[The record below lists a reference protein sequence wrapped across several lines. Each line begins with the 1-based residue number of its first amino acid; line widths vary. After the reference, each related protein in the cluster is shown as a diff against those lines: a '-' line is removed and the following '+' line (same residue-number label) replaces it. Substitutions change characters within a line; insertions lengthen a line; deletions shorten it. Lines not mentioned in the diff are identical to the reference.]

1 MGVSIIFQK
10 NLINEQV
17 VVFLIWNELLP
28 NVETLKNVSE
38 QSLSAM
44 TNLESGMKFDEADL

>member
-1 MGVSIIFQK
+1 MSIIFQK

-28 NVETLKNVSE
+28 NIETLKNVSE